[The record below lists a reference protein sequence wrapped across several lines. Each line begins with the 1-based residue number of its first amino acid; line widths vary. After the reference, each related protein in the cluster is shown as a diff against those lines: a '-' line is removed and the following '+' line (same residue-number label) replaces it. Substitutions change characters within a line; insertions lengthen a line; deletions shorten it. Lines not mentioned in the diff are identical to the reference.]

1 METPDQSDSVAPK
14 WGLLAVLSVAW
25 LAVGLGWWLSPG
37 KTFAAWENAWLDHL
51 QRAKLRLRGPEQT
64 DPQFLLIAI
73 DEDTLDYLAKPQL
86 FWMDDFAELSQGL
99 LDGGA
104 RAIAFDGIFPSPS
117 KGVSPALQAE
127 MEASR
132 LRFLQV
138 LASGKVSLGYLP
150 DDEEKSGAHNNPD
163 LESVCEGAGNLCSLG
178 LIADPDGL
186 FRRVAPSLP
195 GRDHPNPSLCLWL
208 AEKLG
213 SKVVFAGGRL
223 QVDGRQ
229 VPLEGGRG
237 QGTLRSLYR
246 DPDPPFISAA
256 LLLRQLRNG
265 QKLTLAR
272 DKVCIIAPTAASLG
286 DFRPSIYDDLERKR
300 DQGGTMGV
308 EHHLAAAQT
317 LHRGSYIRAYPGW
330 LGGLMSGMLCLLLMA
345 LGYGAVSWWWPATAL
360 LGHVLAGIAAF
371 SLANVWLPFWGPLLS
386 GLLGY
391 TAGYQWRYLTVERQR
406 RLTVELFSR
415 MVSPQVVDKVL
426 SDPGLRQ
433 LGGVQRRVTVLY
445 TDINDFTPMCE
456 RHTPSEVI
464 LLLNQ
469 YFEEMV
475 KVIFRRE
482 GMLKQFVGDEIMVIY
497 GAPMEQP
504 DHAARAVDTA
514 LDMLE
519 RLAQME
525 AAAGGADGFFDIKV
539 GINTGDVV
547 VGHVGSDKHM
557 EYAAVGDDVN
567 LGARIMGTTK
577 KLGVKI
583 LVSEV
588 TKREA
593 EPLLSNVEW
602 ISHGVQSFKGKT
614 AQMEVFEVK
623 RRSQP

>member
-1 METPDQSDSVAPK
+1 MAPPQDSGEPPPK
-14 WGLLAVLSVAW
+14 WGLLAVLSVLW
-25 LAVGLGWWLSPG
+25 LAFGLGWWLSPG
-37 KTFAAWENAWLDHL
+37 NAFAAWENSWLDHL
-51 QRAKLRLRGPEQT
+51 QRARLRLRGPEPV
-64 DPQFLLIAI
+64 DSRFLLIAI
-73 DEDTLDYLAKPQL
+73 DEETLDYLAKPQI
-86 FWMDDFAELSQGL
+86 FWLEDFADLSQAL

-104 RAIAFDGIFPSPS
+104 RAIAFDAIFANPSQ
-117 KGVSPALQAE
+117 GVSPALQAE
-127 MEASR
+127 LEEDR
-132 LRFLQV
+132 LKFLQV
-138 LASGKVSLGYLP
+138 LASGKVALGYLP
-150 DDEEKSGAHNNPD
+150 DDSRLGVHNHPD
-163 LESVCEGAGNLCSLG
+163 LEAVSESFHNLCSLG
-178 LIADPDGL
+178 LIADPDG
-186 FRRVAPSLP
+186 FYRRIYPTVP
-195 GRDHPNPSLCLWL
+195 GKDKPNPSLSLWL
-208 AEKLG
+208 ANKLG
-213 SKVVFAGGRL
+213 AKVDLNGRL
-223 QVDGRQ
+223 RVDGRP
-229 VPLEGGRG
+229 VPLEGAAPMLS
-237 QGTLRSLYR
+237 LRSAFR
-246 DPDPPFISAA
+246 DPDPPFVSAA
-256 LLLRQLRNG
+256 LLLRQLRSG
-265 QKLTLAR
+265 QKLTLAKDR
-272 DKVCIIAPTAASLG
+272 VCLIAPTATSLG
-286 DFRPSIYDDLERKR
+286 DFRPSIYDDLASKR
-300 DQGGTMGV
+300 DQGGTMGM

-317 LHRGSYIRAYPGW
+317 MARGSYIRIYPAW
-330 LGGLMSGMLCLLLMA
+330 LGGLLSGVLCLMMLA
-345 LGYGAVSWWWPATAL
+345 LGYAAVSWWWPATTL
-360 LGHVLAGIAAF
+360 LAHLLAGIVAF
-371 SLANVWLPFWGPLLS
+371 SYGNVWLPFWGPLLS

-433 LGGVQRRVTVLY
+433 LGGSQKRVTVLY

-456 RHTPSEVI
+456 RHTPGEVI
-464 LLLNQ
+464 VLLNQ

-475 KVIFRRE
+475 QVIFRRE

-497 GAPMEQP
+497 GAPVEQP

-519 RLAQME
+519 RLAEME
-525 AAAGGADGFFDIKV
+525 KAAGGEDGFFDIKI

-593 EPLLSNVEW
+593 EPLLPHVEW

-614 AQMEVFEVK
+614 AQMEVFEV
-623 RRSQP
+623 RRRK

>member
-1 METPDQSDSVAPK
+1 MEASEQSESTNR
-14 WGLLAVLSVAW
+14 WGLLAVFSIAC
-25 LAVGLGWWLSPG
+25 LAVALGWWLSPG
-37 KTFAAWENAWLDHL
+37 KSFAAWENAWLDHL
-51 QRAKLRLRGPEQT
+51 QRAKLRLRGPEPT
-64 DPQFLLIAI
+64 DHNLLLIAI

-86 FWMDDFAELSQGL
+86 FWMDDFAALSQGL

-117 KGVSPALQAE
+117 QGVSPALQAE

-132 LRFLQV
+132 LQFLQV
-138 LASGKVSLGYLP
+138 LVSGKVALGYLP
-150 DDEEKSGAHNNPD
+150 DDEKVGAHNHPD
-163 LESVCEGAGNLCSLG
+163 LESVCESFQNLCSLG
-178 LIADPDGL
+178 LIADPDGI
-186 FRRVAPSLP
+186 FRRVTPSLP
-195 GRDHPNPSLCLWL
+195 GKERPNPSLALWL

-213 SKVVFAGGRL
+213 SKVTFSSGHL
-223 QVDGRQ
+223 QVDGVL
-229 VPLEGGRG
+229 VPLEGA
-237 QGTLRSLYR
+237 QTLRSLYR
-246 DPDPPFISAA
+246 DPDPPVVSAA
-256 LLLRQLRNG
+256 LLMRQLHQG
-265 QKLTLAR
+265 QKLSLAK
-272 DKVCIIAPTAASLG
+272 DKVCVIAPTAAALG
-286 DFRPSIYDDLERKR
+286 DFRPSIYDDLEQKR
-300 DQGGTMGV
+300 NQGGTMGI

-317 LHRGSYIRAYPGW
+317 LHRGTYVRVYPPW
-330 LGGLMSGMLCLLLMA
+330 LGGLMSGLLCLLMMA
-345 LGYGAVSWWWPATAL
+345 LGYAAVSWWWPMAAL
-360 LGHVLAGIAAF
+360 LAHALAGIAAF
-371 SLANVWLPFWGPLLS
+371 SWANVWLPFWGPLLS
-386 GLLGY
+386 GVLGY
-391 TAGYQWRYLTVERQR
+391 TAGYQWRYITVERQR

-456 RHTPSEVI
+456 RHTPGEVI
-464 LLLNQ
+464 VLLNQ

-475 KVIFRRE
+475 QLIFRRE

-497 GAPMEQP
+497 GAPVEQP
-504 DHAARAVDTA
+504 DHAARAVETA

-519 RLAQME
+519 RLGQME
-525 AAAGGADGFFDIKV
+525 AAAGGEDGFFDIKV

-567 LGARIMGTTK
+567 LGARIMATTK

-593 EPLLSNVEW
+593 ESHLPNVEW

-623 RRSQP
+623 RRPPN

>member
-1 METPDQSDSVAPK
+1 M
-14 WGLLAVLSVAW
+14 LSVVW
-25 LAVGLGWWLSPG
+25 LAVGLGWWLSPS
-37 KTFAAWENAWLDHL
+37 TPFAAWENSWLDRL
-51 QRAKLRLRGPEQT
+51 QRAKLRVRGPQLT
-64 DPQFLLIAI
+64 DPQLLLVAI
-73 DEDTLDYLAKPQL
+73 DEETIGFLNKPQL
-86 FWMDDFAELSQGL
+86 FWVNDFTELAQGL

-104 RAIAFDGIFPSPS
+104 RAIAFDTIFPSPS
-117 KGVSPALQAE
+117 QGVSPALQAE
-127 MEASR
+127 LDESR
-132 LRFLQV
+132 LRLLQV
-138 LASGKVSLGYLP
+138 LASGKVALGYLP
-150 DDEEKSGAHNNPD
+150 DADRTGAHNHPD
-163 LESVCEGAGNLCSLG
+163 LEAVCESFHNLVSLG
-178 LIADPDGL
+178 LIADPDG
-186 FRRVAPSLP
+186 FYRRIYPSLP
-195 GRDHPNPSLCLWL
+195 GRERPNPSLALWL

-213 SKVVFAGGRL
+213 SKATFPGGRL
-223 QVDGRQ
+223 RVDGSL
-229 VPLEGGRG
+229 VPLEGDGP
-237 QGTLRSLYR
+237 QASLRSVYR
-246 DPDPPFISAA
+246 DPDPPFVPAE

-265 QKLTLAR
+265 QKLTLAK
-272 DKVCIIAPTAASLG
+272 DKVVVIAPTAASLG
-286 DFRPSIYDDLERKR
+286 DFRPSIYDDLASKR
-300 DQGGTMGV
+300 DHGGTVGV

-317 LHRGSYIRAYPGW
+317 LHRGDAIRLYPAW
-330 LGGLMSGMLCLLLMA
+330 LGGMLSGSLCVIMMG
-345 LGYGAVSWWWPATAL
+345 LGYAAVGWWWPMATL
-360 LGHVLAGIAAF
+360 LAHLLAGVLAF
-371 SLANVWLPFWGPLLS
+371 SFGNVWLPFWGPLLS
-386 GLLGY
+386 GALGY

-426 SDPGLRQ
+426 SDPGLRE

-475 KVIFRRE
+475 QVIFRRE

-504 DHAARAVDTA
+504 DHAARAVETA

-519 RLAQME
+519 RLQQME
-525 AAAGGADGFFDIKV
+525 LAAGGEDGFFDIKV

-547 VGHVGSDKHM
+547 VGHVGSHKHM

-593 EPLLSNVEW
+593 EPLLTNVEW
-602 ISHGVQSFKGKT
+602 ISHGIQSFKGKT
-614 AQMEVFEVK
+614 AQIEVFEV
-623 RRSQP
+623 RRST

>member
-1 METPDQSDSVAPK
+1 MESPEQSESAPR

-25 LAVGLGWWLSPG
+25 VAIALGWWLSPG
-37 KTFAAWENAWLDHL
+37 RGFAAWENTWLDHL
-51 QRAKLRLRGPEQT
+51 QRAKLRLRGPEPS
-64 DPQFLLIAI
+64 DPRLLLIAI

-86 FWMDDFAELSQGL
+86 FWMDDFSELSQAL

-104 RAIAFDGIFPSPS
+104 SAIAFDGIFPSPS
-117 KGVSPALQAE
+117 QGVSPALQAE

-138 LASGKVSLGYLP
+138 LASGKVALGYLP
-150 DDEEKSGAHNNPD
+150 DDEKLGAHNHPD
-163 LESVCEGAGNLCSLG
+163 LEAVCESSQSLCSLG
-178 LIADPDGL
+178 LIADPDGI
-186 FRRVAPSLP
+186 FRRVTPSLP
-195 GRDHPNPSLCLWL
+195 GQQHPIPSLALWL

-213 SKVVFAGGRL
+213 SKVTYSNGRL
-223 QVDGRQ
+223 LVDGRV
-229 VPLEGGRG
+229 VPLEGAK
-237 QGTLRSLYR
+237 TMRSLFR
-246 DPDPPFISAA
+246 EPEPPFVSAA
-256 LLLRQLRNG
+256 LLLRQVRQG

-272 DKVCIIAPTAASLG
+272 DKVCLIAPTAAALG
-286 DFRPSIYDDLERKR
+286 DFRPSIYDDLALKR
-300 DQGGTMGV
+300 NQGGTMGV
-308 EHHLAAAQT
+308 EHHLAAAET
-317 LHRGSYIRAYPGW
+317 LHRGSYIRAYPRW
-330 LGGLMSGMLCLLLMA
+330 LGGLMSGLLCLLLMA
-345 LGYGAVSWWWPATAL
+345 LGYAAVGWWWPAAAL
-360 LGHVLAGIAAF
+360 LAHLLIGIAAF
-371 SLANVWLPFWGPLLS
+371 SWANVWLPFWGPLLS
-386 GLLGY
+386 GVLGY

-426 SDPGLRQ
+426 NDPGLRQ

-456 RHTPSEVI
+456 RHTPGEVI
-464 LLLNQ
+464 VLLNQ

-475 KVIFRRE
+475 KLIFRRE

-504 DHAARAVDTA
+504 DHAARAVETA

-567 LGARIMGTTK
+567 LGARIMATTK

-588 TKREA
+588 TRREA
-593 EPLLSNVEW
+593 EPHLPNVEW

-614 AQMEVFEVK
+614 AQMEVFEV
-623 RRSQP
+623 RRKSQA